1 MCFPLASLNSNV
13 LCFIKLHNSI
23 MIVRV
28 VSMATAENPTM
39 DNVQTLFADPQYG
52 RMCKV

>member
-1 MCFPLASLNSNV
+1 MCFPIASLKSNV
-13 LCFIKLHNSI
+13 LCWVRLHSRI

-28 VSMATAENPTM
+28 RSMATAENLTM
-39 DNVQTLFADPQYG
+39 HNVQTLFADPQYV